1 MTLAVG
7 PGLLFDSFDSPDMSS
22 ALPYSNALV
31 IGAGSWGTALTA
43 VLAERGLQVQFWG
56 RDPLLMEEI
65 QSTRRNSR
73 YLPGLVLPE
82 SIQATAR
89 MEELRPADLVV
100 FVVPS
105 KAVRETAHSMA
116 TLPAVKGAQVII
128 SCAKGIEL
136 NSGKRLTQILAESFT
151 QTPLAVLTGP
161 NHAEEVSQRMATA
174 AVVACDK
181 ETVALDVQACFTLPW
196 FRTYTSDDVT
206 GVEWAGA
213 MKNPYA
219 IAAGIAL
226 GLKLGDNAIAALV
239 TRALAEMVR
248 MGVAMGGRAESF
260 MGLGGVGDLMATCY
274 SEHSRNHRVGRLIGE
289 GMPLQEIMSSTRMVA
304 EGVPNTAS
312 LHGAAKAKG
321 VRTPLLDEI
330 YAMLYEAKP
339 AKEAMRA
346 LLSRDPRAE
355 TE

>member
-1 MTLAVG
+1 MPT
-7 PGLLFDSFDSPDMSS
+7 S
-22 ALPYSNALV
+22 LPYTQAIV

-56 RDPLLMEEI
+56 RDQELMEEI
-65 QSTRRNSR
+65 RTTRRNAR

-82 SIQATAR
+82 SIRPTSSFEDLTPA
-89 MEELRPADLVV
+89 ELIML
-100 FVVPS
+100 VVPS
-105 KAVRETAHSMA
+105 KAVRETSRQLAA
-116 TLPAVKGAQVII
+116 LPWSANARVIV

-136 NSGKRLTQILAESFT
+136 NSGKRLTQILAESFPS
-151 QTPLAVLTGP
+151 TPLAVLTGP

-174 AVVACDK
+174 TVVACEQEDI
-181 ETVALDVQACFTLPW
+181 ARDVQTCFTLPW
-196 FRTYTSDDVT
+196 FRTYTSEDVT

-248 MGVAMGGRAESF
+248 MGVAMGGKAESF

-274 SEHSRNHRVGRLIGE
+274 SQHSRNHRVGRLIGE
-289 GMPLQEIMSSTRMVA
+289 GLPLQEIMASTRMVA

-312 LHGAAKAKG
+312 LYEAAKAKG

-330 YAMLYEAKP
+330 HAMLYEAKP
-339 AKEAMRA
+339 AREAMRA
-346 LLSRDPRAE
+346 LLSRDPRPE